1 LATALNMTVEVRAA
15 AENEAY
21 PLAFRYCDML
31 KPSVA
36 LPFIRLQSLSGGQTF
51 CLWVAKTQAT
61 APVAGNF
68 NAYGLSSVATVP
80 EF

>member
-1 LATALNMTVEVRAA
+1 
-15 AENEAY
+15 
-21 PLAFRYCDML
+21 ML

-51 CLWVAKTQAT
+51 CLWISKTPT
-61 APVAGNF
+61 ADLMAGNF
-68 NAYGLSSVATVP
+68 STYGLSSVATVP